1 MKYTL
6 STKKRTDLTKLTTTR
21 SVGTQGAPPG
31 LYSFP
36 IGSKIY
42 KDCLIDIYFYCE
54 HLLKLVSWSMNCLQT
69 KFAGVRESGGVEDI
83 PINSLPYK
91 IIIYIIPQLSTQYA
105 SEGEIT
111 IFVVLD
117 SFIKYIICL

>member
-1 MKYTL
+1 
-6 STKKRTDLTKLTTTR
+6 
-21 SVGTQGAPPG
+21 
-31 LYSFP
+31 
-36 IGSKIY
+36 
-42 KDCLIDIYFYCE
+42 
-54 HLLKLVSWSMNCLQT
+54 MNCLQT

-117 SFIKYIICL
+117 SFIKYVICLQIIYRFIVILCRIILFRTGFRSSKIYDRRSGPRLILEY